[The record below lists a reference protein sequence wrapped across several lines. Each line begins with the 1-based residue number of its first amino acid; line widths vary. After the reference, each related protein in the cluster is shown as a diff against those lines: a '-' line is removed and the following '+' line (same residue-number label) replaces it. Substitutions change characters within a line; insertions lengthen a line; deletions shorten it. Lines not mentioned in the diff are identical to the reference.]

1 MKFFDKIEILIFGYF
16 VIGFG
21 IILFS
26 LELIQLSAFNLFNNK
41 NEILYWGD
49 KTTFS
54 DTFKKKE
61 PFISIGG
68 RLLPNLNI
76 EMSSPE
82 KISGVLLKQTQ

>member
-1 MKFFDKIEILIFGYF
+1 MKIFDKIEILIFGYF

-26 LELIQLSAFNLFNNK
+26 FELIQLSTFNLFNNK

-54 DTFKKKE
+54 DTFKKK
-61 PFISIGG
+61 SH
-68 RLLPNLNI
+68 LL
-76 EMSSPE
+76 
-82 KISGVLLKQTQ
+82 V